1 MINNIDQ
8 SITTLDLLR
17 HGDVLGGSCYRGIT
31 DDALSVKGWQQM
43 RQRVRCFNHWNLIVS
58 SPLQRCLKFAKDL
71 TWQRQL
77 PLIIEPNFQEI
88 NFGHWEGKTATQ
100 IETQQLGDLAAFY
113 QDPIKNPPPNSEP
126 ILDFQQRVL
135 KSWQHLLQT
144 QQGKQLLIIT
154 HGGVIRVLFS
164 LLLKIPIKNSFAIQV
179 SHGGL
184 TRFQCFHGDP
194 DFIQLQ
200 FHLTEFDNDETI
212 KSSSSH

>member
-1 MINNIDQ
+1 MINKINQ

-17 HGDVLGGSCYRGIT
+17 HGDVLGGACYRGIT
-31 DDALSVKGWQQM
+31 DDALSEQGWQQM
-43 RQRVRCFNHWNLIVS
+43 WQRVKYFNQWDMIIS
-58 SPLQRCLKFAKDL
+58 SPLQRCFSFAQDL
-71 TWQRQL
+71 SQQRQL
-77 PLIIEPNFQEI
+77 PLIIDAGFQEI
-88 NFGHWEGKTATQ
+88 NFGDWEGKTATQ
-100 IETQQLGDLAAFY
+100 IEIQQLGDLAAFY

-135 KSWQHLLQT
+135 KSWQHLLQA

-164 LLLKIPIKNSFAIQV
+164 LLLKIPVKNSFAIQV

-200 FHLTEFDNDETI
+200 FHLTEFNQYETI
-212 KSSSSH
+212 KNSSH